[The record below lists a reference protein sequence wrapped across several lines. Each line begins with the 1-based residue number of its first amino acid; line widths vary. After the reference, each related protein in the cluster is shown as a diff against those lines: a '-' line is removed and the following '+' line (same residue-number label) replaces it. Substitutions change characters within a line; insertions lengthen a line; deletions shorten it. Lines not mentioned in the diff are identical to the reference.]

1 MNEVGATPDPRTRVM
16 TTLSPLSPQRMS
28 STELQ
33 NWLSA
38 EGAHDANLGAA
49 VKAALDLLAFDRS
62 FYELPDELQPYLIRL
77 EQHLHGALQALAEA
91 QAAMDE

>member
-16 TTLSPLSPQRMS
+16 TTLSPLSPQHMS
-28 STELQ
+28 RTKLQ
-33 NWLSA
+33 CWLSA

-62 FYELPDELQPYLIRL
+62 FYELPEELQPYLSRL
-77 EQHLHGALQALAEA
+77 EQHLNGALQALAEA